1 MSEPTRHYGT
11 HTGKGLRAP
20 SFVADVLSYPID
32 EPLEF
37 TVRKA
42 RNRKTTQQNNYLH
55 LLLGIA
61 ARALNEG
68 GYGNGQQYTIAR
80 VKELLKQERVYP
92 VLEMAVPGGEVKEF
106 AKDTREL
113 DKEEMST
120 TIDNVIAFFAMYGI
134 KLPEPNEQQTMSL
147 GG

>member
-1 MSEPTRHYGT
+1 MSKPTVHFGQ

-20 SFVADVLSYPID
+20 SFVAEVLSYSTED
-32 EPLEF
+32 HLEF

-42 RNRKTTQQNNYLH
+42 RNRKTTSQNNYLH
-55 LLLGIA
+55 LLLTIA

-68 GYGNGQQYTIAR
+68 GYGNGQQYTVER

-92 VLEMAVPGGEVKEF
+92 VVEMTIPGGEVKEF

-113 DKEEMST
+113 DKEEMAS
-120 TIDNVIAFFAMYGI
+120 TIDNTIAFFSLYGI
-134 KLPEPNEQQTMSL
+134 VLPEPNTQQTMNL
-147 GG
+147 